1 VIRQGVYF
9 LYFVKKMGSIKAFT
23 MHYSKEKIIRI
34 EVTVSFRLMVIT
46 VNDIEKQI
54 KLNKDLRSINLLLA
68 I

>member
-1 VIRQGVYF
+1 MA
-9 LYFVKKMGSIKAFT
+9 KKGGGGQGSIKAFT
-23 MHYSKEKIIRI
+23 IHYCEEKIICI

>member
-1 VIRQGVYF
+1 
-9 LYFVKKMGSIKAFT
+9 MGSIKAFT
-23 MHYSKEKIIRI
+23 VYYCGEKIICI

-54 KLNKDLRSINLLLA
+54 KLNKDLQSINFLLA